1 MKNAGATAQPVAVPV
16 DPPVNC
22 SAPNATID
30 FPTQCPTT
38 PGAPAEPVKA
48 PEFNAAFAPVRDIT
62 QILYGVGYGVLN
74 IILIV
79 ALIILI
85 KFFKRKASKP
95 RSKANPGT

>member
-1 MKNAGATAQPVAVPV
+1 MSAQPGAVPV

-30 FPTQCPTT
+30 FPTQCATEPA
-38 PGAPAEPVKA
+38 APAEPVK
-48 PEFNAAFAPVRDIT
+48 PPSYNAAFAPIKDIT

-79 ALIILI
+79 ALIVLI
-85 KFFKRKASKP
+85 KCFKRKAAKP
-95 RSKANPGT
+95 RSKANPGA